1 MKYLEG
7 DVNSALSCDPAD
19 IVTEV
24 CFGRVLCAQ
33 MFAVFI
39 YFFPGDYA
47 SIRLFVHQQMA
58 KMCPSLG
65 SYLVLISWTSLKA
78 PPLDTLAGN
87 LTASQL
93 GPSHFSIPLITQ
105 EDPFCA

>member
-33 MFAVFI
+33 MFAVFV
-39 YFFPGDYA
+39 YFFPG
-47 SIRLFVHQQMA
+47 IMHQY
-58 KMCPSLG
+58 G
-65 SYLVLISWTSLKA
+65 YLYINKWLRCVQA
-78 PPLDTLAGN
+78 
-87 LTASQL
+87 
-93 GPSHFSIPLITQ
+93 
-105 EDPFCA
+105 